1 LNKITES
8 LTILKKTAMK
18 KQLTLPIILFLYI
31 QNSFGQ
37 TAIPCDI
44 KIAGNTFSGYEN
56 IVAFKEQVIFSI
68 KKNIS
73 TNTILPNL
81 DIFSMQGKKE
91 ATIEDGKVISG
102 DGTLYT
108 ITSSEKEY
116 TLTDNATKKIIC
128 SVKDLSEGKSNNCQ
142 LDVSFCMYMPNGVI
156 LQISPEATSIT
167 FMNQSVGST
176 AGGIPVIYGLE

>member
-1 LNKITES
+1 LNKIIA
-8 LTILKKTAMK
+8 LPTIVKKTAMK
-18 KQLTLPIILFLYI
+18 KKLTIPIILFIYI

-37 TAIPCDI
+37 IVVPCDI

-56 IVAFKEQVIFSI
+56 IVAFKEQIIFSV

-73 TNTILPNL
+73 NNTILPNL
-81 DIFSMQGKKE
+81 DIFSVQGKKE
-91 ATIEDGKVISG
+91 VTIKDGKVISG

-116 TLTDNATKKIIC
+116 ILTENATKKIIC
-128 SVKDLSEGKSNNCQ
+128 SIKDLSEGKSNNCQ
-142 LDVSFCMYMPNGVI
+142 LDVSFCIFMPNGVI
-156 LQISPEATSIT
+156 LQISSETTSIT
-167 FMNQSVGST
+167 FKNQSVGST